1 MHGVNKKNGELY
13 LDDTSLSDLAVSF
26 GTPSY
31 VYSAS
36 LIRDNFLE
44 YKDSIRTNDKVCFAV
59 KSNSNIAVLTL
70 NSPPVNA
77 LSANVREGLHE
88 GVKSAIEDSAVDAI
102 VIICEGRT
110 VIAGA
115 DITEFGQAPKG
126 PSLYDVQDMIENS
139 TKPVVAAIHGTALG
153 GGLEV
158 ALTCHYR
165 IAVPSAKCG
174 LPEVNLG
181 LLPGAG
187 GTQRLPR
194 IVGAA
199 KALVMMTSG
208 EHVPAEQCLSMG
220 LVDEMADE
228 GKLLEGALSF
238 AGTIVSEKRPLVKVR
253 DAEDKIAADKGNDAL
268 FSDFRKSIA
277 RKTRGF
283 LAPEYNIQCIEAAV
297 NKPFDE
303 GIKVEQELFMKLM
316 TGSQSA
322 AQRYMFFAQRQVT
335 KIPDIEADTEVK
347 DINSVGVIGAG
358 TMGGGISMN
367 FANVGIP
374 VTIIEQSQE
383 RLDKGI
389 GIIRKNY
396 ENSAAKGRIT
406 QAQVEERMNLIE
418 GKTSIEAL
426 DSQDM
431 IIEAVFENMDLK
443 KDIFKQLDG
452 ICKQGAILASNTS
465 ALDVNVIAAETNRP
479 EDVIGLHFFSPAN
492 VMRLLEIVRGEKT
505 SKSVVAS
512 SLAVAKKI
520 QKIAA
525 VVGVCPG
532 FVGNRILA
540 QRQREANKL
549 ILEGALPWDI
559 DDALFDF
566 GFPMGPFAM
575 SDLAGLDIGWNKD
588 TSNSESLRDVL
599 CEAGRLGQKS
609 GKGFYIYDENR
620 NKSPDPEVE
629 ALIRKF
635 GEERQVRMRDIS
647 KEEILERC
655 LYPMINEG
663 FKILEEGMA
672 IRASDI
678 DIVWTNGYGWPVYEG
693 GPMFYGNTIG
703 FDKVLFWLKKAELEL
718 GPEFKPSAY
727 LEKVVT
733 EEINI
738 F

>member
-1 MHGVNKKNGELY
+1 MPTINEVTTLEVK
-13 LDDTSLSDLAVSF
+13 
-26 GTPSY
+26 
-31 VYSAS
+31 
-36 LIRDNFLE
+36 DN
-44 YKDSIRTNDKVCFAV
+44 V
-59 KSNSNIAVLTL
+59 AVLTL

-77 LSANVREGLHE
+77 LSANVREGLNNGVSAAIDDE
-88 GVKSAIEDSAVDAI
+88 SVKSI
-102 VIICEGRT
+102 VIVCEGRT
-110 VIAGA
+110 FIAGA

-126 PSLYDVQDMIENS
+126 PSLYEVQDMIENS
-139 TKPVVAAIHGTALG
+139 PKPVVAAIHGTALG

-194 IVGAA
+194 IVGAQ

-208 EHVPAEQCLSMG
+208 EHVPANKCHEMG
-220 LVDEMADE
+220 LVDEMANE
-228 GKLLEGALSF
+228 NQLEEDAIVF
-238 AGTIVSEKRPLVKVR
+238 ANKIVSEGRPLVKVR
-253 DAEDKIAADKGNDAL
+253 DADEKIKSDKGNDAL
-268 FSDFRKSIA
+268 FSDFRKAIS

-297 NKPFDE
+297 NLPFEE
-303 GIKVEQELFMKLM
+303 GMKVEQDLFMKLM

-335 KIPDIEADTEVK
+335 KIPDIEKETPLK

-367 FANVGIP
+367 FANAGIP
-374 VTIIEQSQE
+374 VTIVEQSQE
-383 RLDKGI
+383 RLDKGL

-396 ENSAAKGRIT
+396 ENTAAKGRIT
-406 QAQVEERMNLIE
+406 SEQVEERMSLIN
-418 GKTSIEAL
+418 GQTSIESL
-426 DSQDM
+426 DSQDL

-443 KDIFKQLDG
+443 KDIFKQLDS
-452 ICKQGAILASNTS
+452 ICKEGTILASNTS
-465 ALDVNVIAAETNRP
+465 ALDVNEIADVTARP

-492 VMRLLEIVRGEKT
+492 IMKLLEIVRGDKT

-512 SLAVAKKI
+512 SLAVAKRI

-575 SDLAGLDIGWNKD
+575 SDLAGLDIGWNKE
-588 TSNSESLRDVL
+588 TSNGETLRDVL

-609 GKGFYIYDENR
+609 GKGFYVYDENR
-620 NKSPDPEVE
+620 NKSPDSEVE

-635 GEERQVRMRDIS
+635 GEERQIQMRDIS
-647 KEEILERC
+647 KEEILQRC

-693 GPMFYGNTIG
+693 GPMFYGNLIG
-703 FDKVLFWLKKAELEL
+703 YDKILDWLKNAEKEL
-718 GPEFKPSAY
+718 GPEFKPSEY
-727 LEKVVT
+727 LERVVA
-733 EEINI
+733 EKINI
-738 F
+738 L

>member
-1 MHGVNKKNGELY
+1 MPTINEV
-13 LDDTSLSDLAVSF
+13 TSLE
-26 GTPSY
+26 
-31 VYSAS
+31 
-36 LIRDNFLE
+36 I
-44 YKDSIRTNDKVCFAV
+44 KDSV
-59 KSNSNIAVLTL
+59 AVLTL

-77 LSANVREGLHE
+77 LSANVREGLNN
-88 GVKSAIEDSAVDAI
+88 GVSAAIEDESVKSI

-110 VIAGA
+110 FIAGA

-139 TKPVVAAIHGTALG
+139 PKPVVAAIHGTALG

-194 IVGAA
+194 IVGAQ

-208 EHVPAEQCLSMG
+208 EHVPASQCHDMG
-220 LVDEMADE
+220 LVDEMAE
-228 GKLLEGALSF
+228 EGALESDAIKF
-238 AGTIVSEKRPLVKVR
+238 ANQIVSEGKPLVKVR
-253 DAEDKIAADKGNDAL
+253 DADEKIKSDRGNDAL
-268 FSDFRKSIA
+268 FADFRKSIL

-297 NKPFDE
+297 NLPFEE
-303 GIKVEQELFMKLM
+303 GMKVEQELFMKLM
-316 TGSQSA
+316 SGSQSA

-335 KIPDIEADTEVK
+335 KIPDIEKETPLKE
-347 DINSVGVIGAG
+347 INSVGVIGAG

-367 FANVGIP
+367 FANAGIP

-396 ENSAAKGRIT
+396 ENTAAKGRISSE
-406 QAQVEERMNLIE
+406 QVEERMALID
-418 GKTSIEAL
+418 GQTSIDAL
-426 DSQDM
+426 NSQDL

-443 KDIFKQLDG
+443 KDIFKQLDT
-452 ICKQGAILASNTS
+452 ICKEGAILASNTS
-465 ALDVNVIAAETNRP
+465 ALDVNEIADVTNRP

-492 VMRLLEIVRGEKT
+492 VMKLLEIVRGDKT

-512 SLAVAKKI
+512 SLAVAKRI

-575 SDLAGLDIGWNKD
+575 SDLAGLDIGWNKE
-588 TSNSESLRDVL
+588 TSNGETLRDVL

-609 GKGFYIYDENR
+609 GKGFYVYDENR

-635 GEERQVRMRDIS
+635 GEERQIQMRDIS

-693 GPMFYGNTIG
+693 GPMFYGNLVG
-703 FDKVLFWLKKAELEL
+703 YDKVLSWLQNAEKEL

-727 LEKVVT
+727 LEKVVS
-733 EEINI
+733 EKINI
-738 F
+738 L

>member
-1 MHGVNKKNGELY
+1 M
-13 LDDTSLSDLAVSF
+13 TSINDV
-26 GTPSY
+26 TT
-31 VYSAS
+31 
-36 LIRDNFLE
+36 IE
-44 YKDSIRTNDKVCFAV
+44 KDGNISI
-59 KSNSNIAVLTL
+59 ITL

-77 LSANVREGLHE
+77 LSAPVREGLHKGINE
-88 GVKSAIEDSAVDAI
+88 ARNDGESEAII
-102 VIICEGRT
+102 IICEGRT
-110 VIAGA
+110 FIAGA
-115 DITEFGQAPKG
+115 DISEFGQEPKG
-126 PSLYDVQDMIENS
+126 PSLFEVQEFIEDSN
-139 TKPVVAAIHGTALG
+139 KPVIAAIHGTALG

-194 IVGAA
+194 VVGVE
-199 KALVMMTSG
+199 KALQMVTSG
-208 EHVPAEQCLSMG
+208 QHVPAKQCLEMG
-220 LVDEMADE
+220 LVDEIANEDGLRE
-228 GKLLEGALSF
+228 DSINF
-238 AGTIVSEKRPLVKVR
+238 AKKIVSENRPLVKIS
-253 DAEDKIAADKGNDAL
+253 EMNDKVEAARGNENI
-268 FSDFRKSIA
+268 FTDFRTSIA
-277 RKTRGF
+277 RRARGF

-297 NKPFDE
+297 NNSFDE
-303 GIKVEQELFMKLM
+303 GIKIERKLFMELV
-316 TGSQSA
+316 TGTQSA
-322 AQRYMFFAQRQVT
+322 AQRYAFFAQRQVA
-335 KIPDIEADTEVK
+335 KIPDIEPDTEIK
-347 DINSVGVIGAG
+347 PFSSIGVIGAG

-383 RLDKGI
+383 NLDKGL

-396 ENSAAKGRIT
+396 ENTANKGRIT
-406 QAQVEERMNLIE
+406 FEDVEKRTDLIK
-418 GKTSIEAL
+418 GSTDINDLSNCDL
-426 DSQDM
+426 

-443 KDIFKQLDG
+443 KDIFKTLDN
-452 ICKQGAILASNTS
+452 IAKKGAILATNTS
-465 ALDVNVIAAETNRP
+465 ALDVNEIAAQTSRP

-505 SKSVVAS
+505 SKSVVATS
-512 SLAVAKKI
+512 MKMAKSIGKV
-520 QKIAA
+520 AA

-549 ILEGALPWDI
+549 ILEGAMPWEV

-575 SDLAGLDIGWNKD
+575 SDLAGLDIGWDEDLSTGD
-588 TSNSESLRDVL
+588 TLRDKL
-599 CEAGRLGQKS
+599 CEAGRLGQKT
-609 GKGFYIYDENR
+609 GKGFYIYDEKR
-620 NKSPDPEVE
+620 NKSPDTEVE
-629 ALIRKF
+629 KLIIEFSEKHQIKRR
-635 GEERQVRMRDIS
+635 EIS

-678 DIVWTNGYGWPVYEG
+678 DIVWINGYGWPMYEG
-693 GPMFYGNTIG
+693 GPMFYGQLIG
-703 FDKVLFWLKKAELEL
+703 YDKVLKWHKEMEEKF
-718 GPEFKPSAY
+718 GSDFSPSPY
-727 LEKVVT
+727 LEKVVN
-733 EEINI
+733 EKINL
-738 F
+738 FG

>member
-1 MHGVNKKNGELY
+1 MPTINEV
-13 LDDTSLSDLAVSF
+13 TSLE
-26 GTPSY
+26 
-31 VYSAS
+31 
-36 LIRDNFLE
+36 I
-44 YKDSIRTNDKVCFAV
+44 KDSV
-59 KSNSNIAVLTL
+59 AVLTL

-77 LSANVREGLHE
+77 LSANVREGLNN
-88 GVKSAIEDSAVDAI
+88 GVSAAIEDDSVKSI

-110 VIAGA
+110 FIAGA

-139 TKPVVAAIHGTALG
+139 PKPVIAAIHGTALG

-194 IVGAA
+194 IVGAQ

-208 EHVPAEQCLSMG
+208 EHVPASQCHDMG
-220 LVDEMADE
+220 LVDEMAE
-228 GKLLEGALSF
+228 EGALESDAIKF
-238 AGTIVSEKRPLVKVR
+238 ANQIVSEGKPLVKVR
-253 DAEDKIAADKGNDAL
+253 DADEKIKSDRGNDAL
-268 FSDFRKSIA
+268 FADFRKSIL

-297 NKPFDE
+297 NLPFEE
-303 GIKVEQELFMKLM
+303 GMKVEQELFVKLM
-316 TGSQSA
+316 SGSQSA

-335 KIPDIEADTEVK
+335 KIPDIEKETPLKE
-347 DINSVGVIGAG
+347 INSVGVIGAG

-367 FANVGIP
+367 FANAGIP
-374 VTIIEQSQE
+374 VTIVEQSQE

-396 ENSAAKGRIT
+396 ENTAAKGRISSE
-406 QAQVEERMNLIE
+406 QVEERMALID
-418 GKTSIEAL
+418 GQTSIDSL
-426 DSQDM
+426 NSQDL

-443 KDIFKQLDG
+443 KDIFKQLDT
-452 ICKQGAILASNTS
+452 ICKEGAILASNTS
-465 ALDVNVIAAETNRP
+465 ALDVNEIADVTNRP

-492 VMRLLEIVRGEKT
+492 VMKLLEIVRGDKT

-512 SLAVAKKI
+512 SLAVAKRI

-575 SDLAGLDIGWNKD
+575 SDLAGLDIGWNKE
-588 TSNSESLRDVL
+588 TSNGETLRNVL

-609 GKGFYIYDENR
+609 GKGFYVYDENR

-635 GEERQVRMRDIS
+635 GEERQIQMRDIS

-693 GPMFYGNTIG
+693 GPMFYGNLVG
-703 FDKVLFWLKKAELEL
+703 YDKVLSWLQNAE
-718 GPEFKPSAY
+718 K
-727 LEKVVT
+727 T
-733 EEINI
+733 RT
-738 F
+738 

>member
-1 MHGVNKKNGELY
+1 MSTINEVS
-13 LDDTSLSDLAVSF
+13 SLE
-26 GTPSY
+26 
-31 VYSAS
+31 
-36 LIRDNFLE
+36 NH
-44 YKDSIRTNDKVCFAV
+44 
-59 KSNSNIAVLTL
+59 SNIAVLTL

-110 VIAGA
+110 FIAGA

-126 PSLYDVQDMIENS
+126 PSLYEVQDMIENS

-208 EHVPAEQCLSMG
+208 EHVPAEQCLTMG
-220 LVDEMADE
+220 LVDEMAEE

-238 AGTIVSEKRPLVKVR
+238 AETIVSEKRPLVKVR

-268 FSDFRKSIA
+268 FADFRKSIA

-316 TGSQSA
+316 TGTQSA

-575 SDLAGLDIGWNKD
+575 SDLAGLDIGWNKE

-629 ALIRKF
+629 TLIKKF
-635 GEERQVRMRDIS
+635 GEERQIRMRDDIT

-655 LYPMINEG
+655 LYPMVNEG

-678 DIVWTNGYGWPVYEG
+678 DIVWTNGYGWPVYKG
-693 GPMFYGNTIG
+693 GPMFYGNIIG
-703 FDKVLFWLKKAELEL
+703 FDKILFWLKKAELEL